1 MSLRDL
7 MYAPG
12 FGGDSDKLDRAVVD
26 DRLKPPLPPAP
37 ADPAVAVGARKEG
50 KLGKKKAGSSDRPLA
65 GSETLLSDVS
75 GVKGPLAP
83 SPKVY

>member
-1 MSLRDL
+1 MSWRDL
-7 MYAPG
+7 MYLPG
-12 FGGDSDKLDRAVVD
+12 FGGNTDRAVVD
-26 DRLKPPLPPAP
+26 DLRPKRPPPPPPPANP
-37 ADPAVAVGARKEG
+37 AAAVGARKEG
-50 KLGKKKAGSSDRPLA
+50 SLGKKRAGSSDRPLA